1 MKTYICD
8 NCGFLNQID
17 VYNEETV
24 CSNCK
29 ASYEKL
35 RLIENQIAENE
46 IDAIINSVIENLTEE
61 QEEKIINREDSEDGK
76 SLKISEDNP
85 CIKKNT
91 EKCINCGQCKK
102 TCEKYANLKYDLNKC
117 LNPVCIGCGE
127 CMKNCPS
134 KAILPKEDYV
144 EVKDVID
151 KNEKIVAAIIE
162 PNVPYLLAD
171 YFNLPFDGIEYKI
184 NDALRTLG
192 FDYVFSSGLACDI
205 NIIEEVSEFI
215 ERLKNK
221 QLLPLITGNNS
232 SLTKYLEVYHPSVVN
247 NISTIK
253 NPLFIQSEII
263 KENFCNEKGFNK
275 EKIVTVGISSCI
287 SNKMKQK
294 ESNNNLDYVITVNE
308 LIKMFERDETNMNS
322 LVEKEYDEY
331 NDYSSSARLID
342 LPGGQSEV
350 FIKTLCKLI
359 NKTKKSVNEI
369 DESQFMNINGIK
381 EVNIAIGEY
390 QLRIAILNSIYEL
403 DYLINSGKYK
413 NYHYIEINLNQDGN
427 LDGNGYS
434 FKDEN
439 NKNNIKENIY
449 KSVNKYPFDNKS
461 VKLIYSSGFSKP
473 LSQKSVELLHEQY
486 NNKSNILTNL

>member
-17 VYNEETV
+17 VFNETTV
-24 CSNCK
+24 CSNCN

-61 QEEKIINREDSEDGK
+61 KEEKIICREDSEDGK
-76 SLKISEDNP
+76 VLEIEEGNP
-85 CIKKNT
+85 CIKKHFD
-91 EKCINCGQCKK
+91 KCINCGQCKK
-102 TCEKYANLKYDLNKC
+102 TCEKYANLKYDLNQC

-134 KAILPKEDYV
+134 KAIVPKEDYV

-151 KNEKIVAAIIE
+151 KNEKIVAALIE
-162 PNVPYLLAD
+162 PNVPYLLAN
-171 YFNLPFDGIEYKI
+171 YFNLPFENIEYKI

-192 FDYVFSSGLACDI
+192 FDYVFSTGLACDI

-221 QLLPLITGNNS
+221 QLLPLITGNCP
-232 SLTKYLEVYHPSVVN
+232 SLTKYLEVYHPNVVN
-247 NISTIK
+247 NISTVK
-253 NPLFIQSEII
+253 NPMFLQSEII
-263 KENFCNEKGFNK
+263 KETFCNDKGFNK
-275 EKIVTVGISSCI
+275 EKIVTVGISSCL

-294 ESNNNLDYVITVNE
+294 ESDNNLDYAITVNE
-308 LIKMFERDETNMNS
+308 LIKMFEREEMDMNN

-331 NDYSSSARLID
+331 NDYSTSARIID

-381 EVNIAIGEY
+381 EVNVGIGDY
-390 QLRIAILNSIYEL
+390 QLRMAIVNSIYEL
-403 DYLINSGKYK
+403 DYLINSGKYN
-413 NYHYIEINLNQDGN
+413 NYHYIEINLCKNGC
-427 LDGNGYS
+427 LDGNGYT
-434 FKDEN
+434 FKDEAS
-439 NKNNIKENIY
+439 KELIKENIY

-461 VKLIYSSGFSKP
+461 VKQIYNSGFTKP

-486 NNKSNILTNL
+486 NNKSDILTNI